1 LEECES
7 EEVFIERVPTFL
19 KEVKETILS
28 IGEKVPDLL
37 FELLK

>member
-7 EEVFIERVPTFL
+7 EEVFIERVPIFL